1 MICKFFAKI
10 PLAWQ
15 LLVKEKTRLAV
26 AVAGITFANI
36 LMFAQM
42 GFEGALFESAIA
54 PHKSFDTDLV
64 LVSRNFE
71 TIYSIKDFPTERLYQ
86 ARGFAGVLEVNP
98 VYIGL
103 GRWSNPETQGLQTI
117 LIMGTDPAN
126 KIFTSSQLN
135 RDLNEL
141 QIQNQV
147 LFDKTAL
154 PTNSYIASL
163 FENQTIPETEVNK
176 TKVRIGG
183 YFSLGKSFA
192 TYGNIITSDSTFLR
206 LFTSHEPN
214 QIGTGLIKLK
224 TGADIKQ
231 VKNNLKLGLPD
242 DVLILTHDEYIDM
255 ERNYWGKTTP
265 IGFMFGVG
273 VMVSFIVGCVIV
285 YQILYSDISAHL
297 AEYAMLKAI
306 GYTNN
311 YLLSV
316 LGQEALLLAVLGYI
330 PGVIT
335 ALGFYKLAA
344 NTTKL
349 PVFMTIERGASVFV
363 LTVIMC
369 FVSGIIA
376 MQKLRTADPADLM

>member
-54 PHKSFDTDLV
+54 PHRIFDTDLV

-71 TIYSIKDFPTERLYQ
+71 TIYSIKDFPAERLYQ

-98 VYIGL
+98 VYIAL
-103 GRWSNPETQGLQTI
+103 GKWSNPETQGLQTI
-117 LIMGTDPAN
+117 LIIGTDPAN
-126 KIFTSSQLN
+126 KIFTSPQLN
-135 RDLNEL
+135 RDLNQL

-147 LFDKTAL
+147 LFDKIAL
-154 PTNSYIASL
+154 PRNSYIASL
-163 FENQTIPETEVNK
+163 FENQTIPETQVNK

-311 YLLSV
+311 YLVLV

-335 ALGFYKLAA
+335 ALAFYKLAA

>member
-1 MICKFFAKI
+1 MIGKFFGKI

-15 LLVKEKTRLAV
+15 QLMKEKTRLAV

-54 PHKSFDTDLV
+54 PHKSFDADLV

-71 TIYSIKDFPTERLYQ
+71 TIYSIKDFPSERLYQ
-86 ARGFAGVLEVNP
+86 TRGFAGVEEVNP
-98 VYIGL
+98 VYLGL
-103 GRWSNPETQGLQTI
+103 GKWSNPVTQGLQTI
-117 LIMGTDPAN
+117 LIIGTDPAN
-126 KIFTSSQLN
+126 KIFASSTLN
-135 RDLNEL
+135 NDLDEL

-154 PTNSYIASL
+154 PRNSYIASL
-163 FENQTIPETEVNK
+163 FANQTIPETEVNK

-192 TYGNIITSDSTFLR
+192 TYGNIIVSDSTFLR
-206 LFTSHEPN
+206 LFGNHQPN

-224 TGADIKQ
+224 AGADIKQ
-231 VKNNLKLGLPD
+231 VRNDLKSGLPK
-242 DVLILTHDEYIDM
+242 DVLVLTHAEYIDM

-316 LGQEALLLAVLGYI
+316 LGQEAFLLAVLGYI
-330 PGVIT
+330 PGVLT
-335 ALGFYKLAA
+335 ALGFYQLAA

-369 FVSGIIA
+369 FISGIIA

>member
-1 MICKFFAKI
+1 MLGNFFGKI

-15 LLVKEKTRLAV
+15 QLMKEKTRLAV

-54 PHKSFDTDLV
+54 PHRLFDADLV
-64 LVSRNFE
+64 IVSRNFE
-71 TIYSIKDFPTERLYQ
+71 TIYSIKDFPQERLYQ
-86 ARGFAGVLEVNP
+86 ARGFAGVEEVSP

-103 GRWSNPETQGLQTI
+103 GKWSNPATQGLQTI
-117 LIMGTDPAN
+117 LIIGINPAHQ
-126 KIFTSSQLN
+126 IFTNSELN
-135 RDLNEL
+135 SDLNEL

-147 LFDKTAL
+147 LFDRSAL
-154 PTNSYIASL
+154 PRNSYIATL

-183 YFSLGKSFA
+183 YFFLGKSFA
-192 TYGNIITSDSTFLR
+192 TYGNIITSDATYHM
-206 LFTSHEPN
+206 LFKSNEPDKV
-214 QIGTGLIKLK
+214 GTGLIKLK
-224 TGADIKQ
+224 AGADIKQ
-231 VKNNLKLGLPD
+231 VKNNLKLGLPN
-242 DVLILTHDEYIDM
+242 DVLVLTHQEYIDI
-255 ERNYWGKTTP
+255 ETNYWGKTTP

-273 VMVSFIVGCVIV
+273 VLVSFIVGCVIV
-285 YQILYSDISAHL
+285 YQILYSDITAHL

-306 GYTNN
+306 GYTNK
-311 YLLSV
+311 YLFTV
-316 LGQEALLLAVLGYI
+316 LGQEAMLLAVLGYI
-330 PGVIT
+330 PGVLT
-335 ALGFYKLAA
+335 ALAFYKIAA

-349 PVFMTIERGASVFV
+349 PVFMTINRGISVFV

-369 FVSGIIA
+369 FVSGMIA